1 MDFKRA
7 FFFLSNSSIRIFS
20 YSYDGY
26 RPMWR
31 QNWPVMLQLS
41 CCFYCYWPNCD
52 IRMAVSSR
60 RYNRS
65 VLLLISVGVFV
76 VRRKTIPRN
85 TLLYVEFL
93 SVTLHCQLVFW
104 MRLLNS
110 NANTDI
116 SSVDLCRTKACIS
129 SVSCLTQTGVVGG
142 GMFCASLEVKTLE
155 NWPLALQWR

>member
-1 MDFKRA
+1 
-7 FFFLSNSSIRIFS
+7 
-20 YSYDGY
+20 
-26 RPMWR
+26 MWR

-65 VLLLISVGVFV
+65 VLLLISVGVLV
-76 VRRKTIPRN
+76 VRRKPVPRN

-142 GMFCASLEVKTLE
+142 GGDVLCEFRSKDTWKLTFSPSVTLE
-155 NWPLALQWR
+155 FKFRPRPRTEQF